1 MKCTI
6 LLLIPIC
13 FLSISTL
20 RSQDWQLIYQND
32 DNGNAVF
39 GELTALKNAIR
50 TGKEIR
56 IAWGFQHPENTVV
69 RVEHVADAAFLTIQS
84 DSIVYAQIR
93 PITGQTPDF
102 ENFQIL
108 LKENLEWLFIGGTS
122 GAMDTMMRNVI
133 TGEIVRHE
141 LRKNG
146 FKWFVK
152 E

>member
-1 MKCTI
+1 MRI
-6 LLLIPIC
+6 SVLLLFSLF
-13 FLSISTL
+13 FLSVVPT
-20 RSQDWQLIYQND
+20 RSQDWQLRYQND
-32 DNGNAVF
+32 DKGEAVF
-39 GELTALKNAIR
+39 GQLENLKSAVR
-50 TGKEIR
+50 SGKEIR
-56 IAWGFQHPENTVV
+56 IAWGFQHPDKKEV
-69 RVEHVADAAFLTIQS
+69 RVEHIAEAAFLTIQS

-141 LRKNG
+141 LRTSS